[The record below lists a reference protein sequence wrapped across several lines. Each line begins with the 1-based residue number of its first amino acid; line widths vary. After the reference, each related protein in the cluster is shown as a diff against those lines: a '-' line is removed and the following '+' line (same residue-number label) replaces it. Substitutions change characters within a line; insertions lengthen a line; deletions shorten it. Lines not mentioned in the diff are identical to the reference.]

1 MSNIT
6 YNDRLIYRDHGSSNS
21 MSNGRVNVPMAVDT
35 RLSGAIAGLAP
46 LVDKMIKA
54 QTSLNALKF
63 KNELI
68 DRSAQALQNHQEDP
82 EGYINEYEGLING
95 IINSLPGDKYGREL
109 LKESELIKQSGLR
122 TIANTKIKRQQGE
135 AAVAIRSTCDSITK
149 MINPII
155 AGGIETPEQVNGVT
169 DALYGNFQQ
178 AIGALNAKAGGDKRL
193 LTDEEIA
200 NFTKGYNDN
209 VSFGIL
215 DALLNEI
222 QTTDELDSLIE
233 MLDGKGIKI
242 PEFNTLDSMGNV
254 VGVMTK
260 SGRLSFNDPRIGD
273 ELRSRVMDASDR
285 ILREQT
291 LNFQLARLST
301 GPADVCNVGTTQEA
315 ADIYF
320 DQVKGAFI
328 SGGRRDKESVAA
340 DIAGKC
346 DILPT
351 QVRTAIVNAVKGADP
366 ETMELAKT
374 FLNVWLSKNPEALGR
389 AFESDEGTLANAF
402 QMTDL
407 VVGQADA
414 KAVREMRMDQ
424 VRARTGDKFDEEDYI
439 ESLVSKHCSDSTLTS
454 KLNEIAN
461 EGKDRGGGFA
471 EYVATGLDDLGIR
484 GVEPNNDFSLGL
496 MNELRDSYR
505 TYLRATGGDIR
516 AADKCLRTKLSQY
529 KRSKFMSGVSEYAP
543 ERYAFVNENADKIR
557 ARLSEIGE
565 QYLGYMRDDGE
576 VSEGAKVEGVELV
589 PTESTPEE
597 DRILRDQQARGGKN
611 FVTYGKGKRVY
622 SPSYYMVLHY
632 KDGIFNFGGSARIIG
647 LFNPSEVI
655 K

>member
-6 YNDRLIYRDHGSSNS
+6 YNDRLIYRDHGGSNS
-21 MSNGRVNVPMAVDT
+21 MSEGSVNVPMAVDN

-63 KNELI
+63 KNELV
-68 DRSAQALQNHQEDP
+68 DRSAQALNNHPEDP

-122 TIANTKIKRQQGE
+122 TIANTKIKRQQAE
-135 AAVAIRSTCDSITK
+135 AATAIRSTCDSGTTLIS
-149 MINPII
+149 PII
-155 AGGIETPEQVNGVT
+155 AGGIETPDQVMQVT
-169 DALYGNFQQ
+169 NALYGNFQQ
-178 AIGALNAKAGGDKRL
+178 AIGALDAKAGGDKRL
-193 LTDEEIA
+193 LSDDEISDFA
-200 NFTKGYNDN
+200 KRYNDI

-215 DALLNEI
+215 DALLSDI
-222 QTTDELDSLIE
+222 KTTDELNGLID
-233 MLDGKGIKI
+233 MLSGKGSKI
-242 PEFNTLDSMGNV
+242 PEFNTLDNMGKV

-260 SGRLSFNDPRIGD
+260 NGRLSFGDERIGD
-273 ELRSRVMDASDR
+273 ELRNRVAAANDR

-291 LNFQLARLST
+291 LNFQLARLAT
-301 GPADVCNVGTTQEA
+301 GPADICNVGTTQEA

-320 DQVKGAFI
+320 DQVKDAFI
-328 SGGRRDKESVAA
+328 SGGRRDKEAA
-340 DIAGKC
+340 AGDIAGKS

-351 QVRTAIVNAVKGADP
+351 QVRTAIVNAVKGVDP

-374 FLNVWLSKNPEALGR
+374 FLNVWLSKNPEALGK
-389 AFESDEGTLANAF
+389 AFENDEGTLASAF

-407 VVGQADA
+407 VVGQADG

-424 VRARTGDKFDEEDYI
+424 IRARTGDKFDEEDYI
-439 ESLVSKHCSDSTLTS
+439 ESLVSKHCNDNTLVN
-454 KLNEIAN
+454 KLNEIVNA
-461 EGKDRGGGFA
+461 GKDRGAGFA
-471 EYVATGLDDLGIR
+471 EYIATGLDDLGIR
-484 GVEPNNDFSLGL
+484 RLEPMNDFSPGL

-505 TYLRATGGDIR
+505 TYLRATGGDVR

-543 ERYAFVNENADKIR
+543 EKYAFVNENADKIR

-565 QYLGYMRDDGE
+565 QYLKYMRDDGE
-576 VSEGAKVEGVELV
+576 ASEGATLEGMELV

-597 DRILRDQQARGGKN
+597 DRILRDQQSRWGKN
-611 FVTYGKGKRVY
+611 FVVYGEGKRVY
-622 SPSYYMVLHY
+622 SPSYYLVMHY
-632 KDGIFNFGGSARIIG
+632 KDGMFNFGESTRVVG

-655 K
+655 E